1 MEENRENGRVRS
13 PIWGLFYKKHKK
25 ISLFLKKN
33 AQKLASFEKYTYICN
48 MKNLLAGDM
57 VKTIRTEWRQ
67 KATTYKNNKNLV
79 VIKNHTIYKNDKI
92 TFLRGPLKENDK
104 LF

>member
-1 MEENRENGRVRS
+1 MDWLEAQYGGYFIKNIRKIAFFE
-13 PIWGLFYKKHKK
+13 KK
-25 ISLFLKKN
+25 IL
-33 AQKLASFEKYTYICN
+33 
-48 MKNLLAGDM
+48 KNLQVSKKILILCSIKNLPAGDM
-57 VKTIRTEWRQ
+57 IKTIRTEWRQ